1 MYFIRELITEVMKD
15 MKENREET
23 EEVASLRTEGDRIIL
38 RMAGEVKFR
47 CGFEKKKPI
56 DLQ

>member
-1 MYFIRELITEVMKD
+1 MKD